1 MVNHLSENDTS
12 SLENSFEEWEESAE
26 KCLRN
31 EAFDYIARGSGAEET
46 MKANVEA
53 FQKWRI
59 RPRVLRDV
67 SERDLSVSLFGHTVS
82 SPLLFAPIGVQAIV
96 HPQGELASAK
106 AASEMGALFIT
117 SSASSFSMEEIAA
130 EMEDSPRWFQL
141 YCSLDDSVTKSLVQR
156 AEACGY
162 SAIVITVDT
171 PMLGFREADLRNGYS
186 PLEEAKGIGNYITDP
201 AFCKLLKKVPQEDLS
216 EAIQKQI
223 DIIDKPGL
231 TWEDIEKVRTY
242 THLPILLKGVV
253 HPDDAKKA
261 VDYNLDGLIVSNH
274 GGRQL
279 DSAISS
285 LDALVQ
291 IQKVVYDRIP
301 ILVDGGVRRGTDVIK
316 ALALGA
322 KAVLVGRPYVYGL
335 TKGKAGVKRVIQHIL
350 NETDITMALS
360 GVRSVKEIDSSLLVK
375 VNEEM

>member
-12 SLENSFEEWEESAE
+12 LLENSFEEWEENAE

-31 EAFDYIARGSGAEET
+31 EAFDYIARGSGAEVT

-67 SERDLSVSLFGHTVS
+67 SERDLSVSLFGHTFS

-96 HPQGELASAK
+96 YPQGELASAK
-106 AASEMGALFIT
+106 AASEMGSLFIT

-201 AFCKLLKKVPQEDLS
+201 AFCKLLTKFPQEDLS
-216 EAIQKQI
+216 EAIQKQV

-231 TWEDIEKVRTY
+231 TWKDIEKVRTY
-242 THLPILLKGVV
+242 TRLPILLKGIV
-253 HPDDAKKA
+253 HPYDAKLA
-261 VDYNLDGLIVSNH
+261 LDYNVDGLIVSNH

-285 LDALVQ
+285 LDALVE
-291 IQKVVYDRIP
+291 IQKVIDGRIP
-301 ILVDGGVRRGTDVIK
+301 VLVDGGVRRGTDVIK

-335 TKGKAGVKRVIQHIL
+335 TKGKTGVKRVIQHIL
-350 NETDITMALS
+350 DETDVTMALS
-360 GVRSVKEIDSSLLVK
+360 GTRSVEEIDSSLLVK
-375 VNEEM
+375 VN